1 MSGDRFVVSNKQ
13 SLDFYIDFVT
23 KQFEESGYTTYSYV
37 RGKQRTSVQSNAL
50 HKYCGDLAKALND
63 SGQDMRMVKDD
74 VELPWTKET
83 VKELLWKPIQKAV
96 TGEES
101 TRKVK
106 VDDYEKVY
114 DVLNKHLATNKG
126 IMVYWP
132 QKGRM
137 I

>member
-23 KQFEESGYTTYSYV
+23 KQFEDSGYTTYSYV
-37 RGKQRTSVQSNAL
+37 KGKQRTSVQSNAL

-106 VDDYEKVY
+106 VGDYSKVY
-114 DVLNKHLATNKG
+114 DVLNRHLATTKG
-126 IMVYWP
+126 VQVFWP
-132 QKGRM
+132 SKGERT
-137 I
+137 

>member
-37 RGKQRTSVQSNAL
+37 KGKQRTSVQSNAL

-83 VKELLWKPIQKAV
+83 VKELLWKLSSIWSNV
-96 TGEES
+96 R
-101 TRKVK
+101 RKSFRGQRK
-106 VDDYEKVY
+106 QLRSYYGSLSRK
-114 DVLNKHLATNKG
+114 
-126 IMVYWP
+126 
-132 QKGRM
+132 R
-137 I
+137 